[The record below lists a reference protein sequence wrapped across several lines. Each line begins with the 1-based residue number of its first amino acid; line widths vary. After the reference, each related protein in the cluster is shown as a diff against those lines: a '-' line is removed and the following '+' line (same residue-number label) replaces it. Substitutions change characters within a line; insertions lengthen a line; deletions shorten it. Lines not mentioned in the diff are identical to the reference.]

1 MSHRM
6 FEALRAGLGFLT
18 TIPVGFSIN
27 GLEDLADNM
36 YIYVIIGAF
45 IGSLI
50 GIIGWVLSLFPNV
63 NVFLQSSIIIVALYS
78 ITGFIHLDG
87 LIDMGDGLL
96 KHGTMEERRKVIK
109 EPYVGVGGIAF
120 CVLLFLLLFAG
131 IISVRNIL
139 LPALITAEISGKL
152 SMVELASF
160 GKATHKG
167 LGSLFSEKSTLI
179 TFVIALILAFL
190 VSFVCLSWKGAV
202 GLLSATIF
210 AGGLLKLADV
220 SFGGISGDVIGSSN
234 ELGRVVALIAI
245 SLVR

>member
-6 FEALRAGLGFLT
+6 FEATRAGLGFLT
-18 TIPVGFSIN
+18 TIPVGFSLN
-27 GLEDLADNM
+27 GLEDLANNM
-36 YIYVIIGAF
+36 YIYIVVGAF
-45 IGSLI
+45 IGFLT
-50 GIIGWVLSLFPNV
+50 GIIGLALSLLPNA
-63 NVFLQSSIIIVALYS
+63 NVFLQSSIIVVALYS

-87 LIDMGDGLL
+87 LVDMGDGLL

-120 CVLLFLLLFAG
+120 CVLSFLLLFVG
-131 IISVRNIL
+131 IISVRNVL

-152 SMVELASF
+152 SMVEIAAF

-167 LGSLFSEKSTLI
+167 LGSLFSERSTPT

-190 VSFVCLSWKGAV
+190 VSFICLSWKGVV
-202 GLLSATIF
+202 GLLSATIL
-210 AGGLLKLADV
+210 ASGLLKLADV

-245 SLVR
+245 SLIR

>member
-6 FEALRAGLGFLT
+6 FEAIRAGLGFLT

-45 IGSLI
+45 IGFLI
-50 GIIGWVLSLFPNV
+50 GIIGWALSLLPSV
-63 NVFLQSSIIIVALYS
+63 NVFLQSSIIVVALYS

-87 LIDMGDGLL
+87 LVDMGDGLL

-120 CVLLFLLLFAG
+120 CVLSLLLLFVG
-131 IISVRNIL
+131 IISVRNVL

-167 LGSLFSEKSTLI
+167 LGSLFSERSTPI
-179 TFVIALILAFL
+179 TFVIALTLAFL
-190 VSFVCLSWKGAV
+190 VSFVCLSWKGVV

>member
-6 FEALRAGLGFLT
+6 FEAIRAGLGFLT
-18 TIPVGFSIN
+18 TIPVGFSLN
-27 GLEDLADNM
+27 GLEDLANNM
-36 YIYVIIGAF
+36 YIYVVIGAF
-45 IGSLI
+45 IGFLI
-50 GIIGWVLSLFPNV
+50 GIIGLALSLLPNA
-63 NVFLQSSIIIVALYS
+63 NVFLQSSIIVVALYS

-87 LIDMGDGLL
+87 LVDMGDGLL

-120 CVLLFLLLFAG
+120 CVLSFLLLFVG
-131 IISVRNIL
+131 IISVRNVL

-152 SMVELASF
+152 SMVEIAAF

-167 LGSLFSEKSTLI
+167 LGSLFSERSTPT

-190 VSFVCLSWKGAV
+190 FSFICLSWKGVV
-202 GLLSATIF
+202 GLLSATIL
-210 AGGLLKLADV
+210 ASGLLKLADV

-245 SLVR
+245 SLIR

>member
-6 FEALRAGLGFLT
+6 FEAIRAGLGFLT

-45 IGSLI
+45 IGFVI
-50 GIIGWVLSLFPNV
+50 GIIGWSLSLFPNV
-63 NVFLQSSIIIVALYS
+63 NVFLQSSIIILALYS
-78 ITGFIHLDG
+78 LTGFIHLDG
-87 LIDMGDGLL
+87 LVDMGDGLL

-120 CVLLFLLLFAG
+120 CVLSFLLLFVG
-131 IISVRNIL
+131 IISVRNVL

-167 LGSLFSEKSTLI
+167 LGSLFSENSTPI
-179 TFVIALILAFL
+179 TFVIALILAAL
-190 VSFVCLSWKGAV
+190 ASFVCLSWKGVV
-202 GLLSATIF
+202 GLLSAAIF
-210 AGGLLKLADV
+210 ASGLLKLADV

-234 ELGRVVALIAI
+234 EIGRVVALIAI
-245 SLVR
+245 SLIK

>member
-1 MSHRM
+1 MSLRM
-6 FEALRAGLGFLT
+6 FEAIRAGLGFLT

-45 IGSLI
+45 IGFVI
-50 GIIGWVLSLFPNV
+50 GIIGWSLSLFPNV
-63 NVFLQSSIIIVALYS
+63 NVFLQSSIIILALYS
-78 ITGFIHLDG
+78 LTGFIHLDG
-87 LIDMGDGLL
+87 LVDMGDGLL

-120 CVLLFLLLFAG
+120 CVLSFLLLFVG
-131 IISVRNIL
+131 IISVKNVL

-167 LGSLFSEKSTLI
+167 LGSLFSESSTPI

-190 VSFVCLSWKGAV
+190 ASFVCLSWKGVV
-202 GLLSATIF
+202 GLLSAAIF
-210 AGGLLKLADV
+210 ASGLLKLADV

-234 ELGRVVALIAI
+234 EIGRVVALIAI
-245 SLVR
+245 SLIK